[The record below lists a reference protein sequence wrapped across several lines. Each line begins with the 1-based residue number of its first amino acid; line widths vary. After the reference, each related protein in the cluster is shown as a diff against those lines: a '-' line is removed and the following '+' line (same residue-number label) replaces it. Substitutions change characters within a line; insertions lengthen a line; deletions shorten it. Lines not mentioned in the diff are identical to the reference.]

1 MNSINVIFM
10 INLRV
15 NYEQKNINIMKNK
28 LVLDIKIQTKHKCI
42 AYCFFEKMK
51 IKKCFIKI

>member
-1 MNSINVIFM
+1 M

-28 LVLDIKIQTKHKCI
+28 LVLDTKIQTKHKYI
-42 AYCFFEKMK
+42 IYCFFEKMK
-51 IKKCFIKI
+51 IKKCLIKI